1 MSNHRNPSQ
10 ESVVGEKQEIIEIEH
25 SPVVHDEAAPS
36 TSRPRKSTG
45 GHGDAALAILGTSDT
60 PVEISPEQD
69 AAVLRKVDRWL
80 VPVMLMVYF
89 LQQLD
94 KWLVGLNCLCGPA
107 YLAACLVVF
116 SREATENVVPETYSQ
131 HRASLR
137 SLRCL
142 WMAMNGVTSMF
153 GSLIAFGIGHIHGS
167 LKPYQLQPMIPTSFV
182 LPDSPSTAKF
192 LSQEEKVIALE
203 RLRANNQGR
212 SIDTVPYHP
221 FGAFQV
227 IITLGSAAIATKLK
241 LKWPVLFFLTLP
253 PIAGASAL
261 YVLGR
266 EPELRNELLGC
277 YYVVSSCARIVATS
291 LKCPIVTAIVFHWY
305 PTHALLLGLAK
316 HGRSHKEDMHYSK
329 TTGLI
334 YVAQCI
340 VGPLLYKTT
349 DAPYYHRGLIA
360 KQVASEPAPD
370 YLLIY
375 DPHLSSLICWIILAV
390 LTPVTALYLAFLNK
404 QHASARRRAGK
415 KAEVIDTSL
424 EDSKHARQAAKEN
437 EKSDGDESEGT
448 KRRLNDQHTGC
459 LASGNIVFL
468 ILLASIK
475 GENRASSCAGVLV
488 SGDVC
493 LSLYG
498 VLPGNM
504 IYLEHSER
512 ITKSLYGVRS
522 DSPHIEHAIKVFTR
536 LMNGIEPGHVPGGF
550 LPIPMLIWST
560 GSSEISGRSEVRG
573 LQIHRIQKR
582 TGGAIPYVLEGQLE
596 YSLGIPTVF
605 WGHDRS
611 IRKSHQHRKGFLQL
625 GQRKRTGFFGLDNL
639 AESDGR
645 FLPPSQAEIG
655 DCFPK
660 VFVTSDGWFAT
671 LFHRY
676 SATLLVSYTIPGA
689 TENPRE
695 NEDPPAQFE
704 NYRCTYAGS

>member
-1 MSNHRNPSQ
+1 MSNHRSPSQ
-10 ESVVGEKQEIIEIEH
+10 ESVVGEKQEVIEIEH

-94 KWLVGLNCLCGPA
+94 KSSLSYTSVFGIVSDTNLVGSQYSWLGSIVYVAQLIWQPVSSYFLVKLPVGK
-107 YLAACLVVF
+107 YLFFNVFMWGVIVASTAAAHNF
-116 SREATENVVPETYSQ
+116 SGLIATRFFLGIFEATVAPCFITITQMWWRRREQTMRLS
-131 HRASLR
+131 
-137 SLRCL
+137 L

-167 LKPYQLQPMIPTSFV
+167 LKPYQTIFLFIGLLTLVCSPVVYFV

-203 RLRANNQGR
+203 RLRANNQGTESKTWEWGQVR
-212 SIDTVPYHP
+212 EVLTDPKTYLWLALQFVCALPSGGISTFGPLIINGFGFSQPYRPSQYLCLSTMMATVLLNSP

-277 YYVVSSCARIVATS
+277 YYVLSFFTGIQPMLYSWAS
-291 LKCPIVTAIVFHWY
+291 QNTAGH
-305 PTHALLLGLAK
+305 TK
-316 HGRSHKEDMHYSK
+316 KTC

-334 YVAQCI
+334 YVAQCAGNI

-448 KRRLNDQHTGC
+448 KRRLNDQAFNDLT
-459 LASGNIVFL
+459 
-468 ILLASIK
+468 
-475 GENRASSCAGVLV
+475 
-488 SGDVC
+488 D
-493 LSLYG
+493 
-498 VLPGNM
+498 
-504 IYLEHSER
+504 
-512 ITKSLYGVRS
+512 
-522 DSPHIEHAIKVFTR
+522 
-536 LMNGIEPGHVPGGF
+536 
-550 LPIPMLIWST
+550 
-560 GSSEISGRSEVRG
+560 
-573 LQIHRIQKR
+573 LQNEDFI
-582 TGGAIPYVLEGQLE
+582 YVL
-596 YSLGIPTVF
+596 
-605 WGHDRS
+605 
-611 IRKSHQHRKGFLQL
+611 
-625 GQRKRTGFFGLDNL
+625 
-639 AESDGR
+639 
-645 FLPPSQAEIG
+645 
-655 DCFPK
+655 
-660 VFVTSDGWFAT
+660 
-671 LFHRY
+671 
-676 SATLLVSYTIPGA
+676 
-689 TENPRE
+689 
-695 NEDPPAQFE
+695 
-704 NYRCTYAGS
+704 

>member
-1 MSNHRNPSQ
+1 MSNHRSPSQ
-10 ESVVGEKQEIIEIEH
+10 ESVVGEKQEVIEIEH

-60 PVEISPEQD
+60 PV
-69 AAVLRKVDRWL
+69 
-80 VPVMLMVYF
+80 MLMVYF

-94 KWLVGLNCLCGPA
+94 KSSLSYTSVFGIVSDTNLVGSQYSWLGSIVYVAQLIWQPVSSYFLVKLPVGK
-107 YLAACLVVF
+107 YLFFNVFMWGVIVASTAAAHNF
-116 SREATENVVPETYSQ
+116 SGLITTRFFLGIFEATVAPCFITITQMWWRRREQTMRLS
-131 HRASLR
+131 
-137 SLRCL
+137 L

-153 GSLIAFGIGHIHGS
+153 GSLIAFGIGTFMAHSSHIN
-167 LKPYQLQPMIPTSFV
+167 FV

-192 LSQEEKVIALE
+192 LSQEEKMIALE
-203 RLRANNQGR
+203 RLRANNQGTESKTWEWGQVR
-212 SIDTVPYHP
+212 EVLTDPKTYLWLALQFVCALPSGGISTFGPLIINGFGFSQYLCLSTMMAKVLLNSP

-277 YYVVSSCARIVATS
+277 YYVLSFFTGIQPMLYSWAS
-291 LKCPIVTAIVFHWY
+291 QNTAGH
-305 PTHALLLGLAK
+305 TK
-316 HGRSHKEDMHYSK
+316 KTC

-334 YVAQCI
+334 YVAQCAGNI

-448 KRRLNDQHTGC
+448 KRRLNDQAFNDLT
-459 LASGNIVFL
+459 
-468 ILLASIK
+468 
-475 GENRASSCAGVLV
+475 
-488 SGDVC
+488 D
-493 LSLYG
+493 
-498 VLPGNM
+498 
-504 IYLEHSER
+504 
-512 ITKSLYGVRS
+512 
-522 DSPHIEHAIKVFTR
+522 
-536 LMNGIEPGHVPGGF
+536 
-550 LPIPMLIWST
+550 
-560 GSSEISGRSEVRG
+560 
-573 LQIHRIQKR
+573 LQNEDFI
-582 TGGAIPYVLEGQLE
+582 YVL
-596 YSLGIPTVF
+596 
-605 WGHDRS
+605 
-611 IRKSHQHRKGFLQL
+611 
-625 GQRKRTGFFGLDNL
+625 
-639 AESDGR
+639 
-645 FLPPSQAEIG
+645 
-655 DCFPK
+655 
-660 VFVTSDGWFAT
+660 
-671 LFHRY
+671 
-676 SATLLVSYTIPGA
+676 
-689 TENPRE
+689 
-695 NEDPPAQFE
+695 
-704 NYRCTYAGS
+704 